1 MSIFYR
7 VFGRMS
13 IRVLYEYNKNIM
25 QKLCIIYKEKPL
37 ITFSG
42 FQKVLITMFT
52 LQIQAEKI

>member
-25 QKLCIIYKEKPL
+25 KKLCMIYKEKPL